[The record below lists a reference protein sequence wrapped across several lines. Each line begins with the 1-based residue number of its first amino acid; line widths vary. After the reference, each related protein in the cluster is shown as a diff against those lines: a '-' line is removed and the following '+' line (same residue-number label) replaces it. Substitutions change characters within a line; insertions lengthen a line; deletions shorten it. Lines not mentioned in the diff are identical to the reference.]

1 MLEST
6 IDALVVENSITIN
19 DSRATTNLGTI
30 DDLGRII
37 NSWIIISWG
46 TNSIVEKKENQ
57 NLKLVGGIN
66 DTIIDAQTQIMQ
78 RNVMSF

>member
-1 MLEST
+1 VGISNVNAPSMLEST

-37 NSWIIISWG
+37 NS
-46 TNSIVEKKENQ
+46 
-57 NLKLVGGIN
+57 
-66 DTIIDAQTQIMQ
+66 
-78 RNVMSF
+78 